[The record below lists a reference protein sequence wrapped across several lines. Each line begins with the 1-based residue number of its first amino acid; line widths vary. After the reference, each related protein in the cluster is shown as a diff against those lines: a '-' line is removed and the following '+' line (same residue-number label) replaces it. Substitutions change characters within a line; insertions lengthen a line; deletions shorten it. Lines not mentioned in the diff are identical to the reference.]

1 MARGH
6 AAMKGYTYSTTVNID
21 VDVDIDQNDLSD
33 DDLLE
38 ICKGRGLL
46 TSGIPEGAIEE
57 LYVLLKQGKNNAALQ
72 RVQQIVQD
80 AKGVIL

>member
-1 MARGH
+1 
-6 AAMKGYTYSTTVNID
+6 MKGYNHYTVVTVDVDVNID
-21 VDVDIDQNDLSD
+21 HNDLSD

-38 ICKGRGLL
+38 ICKGRGLN
-46 TSGIPEGAIEE
+46 SGGIPASAIEE